1 MSDSLQNLPAAE
13 RLSAAIDRV
22 VGFVCAILFGL
33 MTVDVIVGVL
43 FRYVLNMPLGWV
55 EESSRYL
62 MIWGAS
68 LSVSSGIRLGEHVGL
83 TVLIDSLKV
92 GPMKKALALAIN
104 LLILG
109 FLGVLLVY
117 GIISLKDSA
126 LQIAPTLGVSMFV
139 PRLAIPVSMAVAII
153 QTLLMGYLNLTR
165 GPETNKNPVIID
177 I

>member
-1 MSDSLQNLPAAE
+1 MSDSLHNVPAAE

-33 MTVDVIVGVL
+33 MTIDVIVGVL
-43 FRYVLNMPLGWV
+43 FRYALNMPLGWV

-83 TVLIDSLKV
+83 TVLIDAVKSASIRKV
-92 GPMKKALALAIN
+92 LMTVIN
-104 LLILG
+104 LFVFA
-109 FLGVLLVY
+109 FLAVLFAY
-117 GIISLKDSA
+117 GILTLKDSA
-126 LQIAPTLGVSMFV
+126 LQIAPTLGISMFV
-139 PRLAIPVSMAVAII
+139 PRLAVPVSMAISMI
-153 QTLLMGYLNLTR
+153 QVLLVTLVKLKQGH
-165 GPETNKNPVIID
+165 ETSKNPVIID